1 MKKITLAFA
10 LLAGTL
16 SFAQTGKWGI
26 QLNHGAHF
34 GGELGT
40 GLSLNGGVSYNLAKN
55 IQTKL
60 DAGIDYL
67 GEDNLSRLTL
77 QLGAD
82 VIGMANA
89 ESKLGLTLHGGVGL
103 LNNGNMIFNDTYML
117 RGDDMVALTF
127 GVSPTVK
134 VNEHTGILIDWSYA
148 KLFKIDG
155 DLSKYMT
162 GTVGFYYRW

>member
-1 MKKITLAFA
+1 MKKITFLFA
-10 LLAGTL
+10 LIAASS
-16 SFAQTGKWGI
+16 SFAQTGKWGV
-26 QLNHGAHF
+26 QMNHGVHF

-40 GLSLNGGVSYNLAKN
+40 GLSLNGGVSYNVTEN

-67 GEDNLSRLTL
+67 GEDNLNRLTL

-82 VIGMANA
+82 VLGLANF
-89 ESKLGLTLHGGVGL
+89 ESKFGLNVHGGLGL

-117 RGDDMVALTF
+117 RGDDMAAITF
-127 GVSPTVK
+127 GITPAIK
-134 VNEHTGILIDWSYA
+134 VNEHVGIILDWSYA
-148 KLFKIDG
+148 KLYQIDG

-162 GTVGFYYRW
+162 GTAGFYYRW